1 MRWKYAL
8 VVALVLALAG
18 GVVAAE
24 VMQATVCNV
33 DADTVVE
40 GNLLVICRE
49 LHVDGRVNGSIFGL
63 ALTANIT
70 GEVTG
75 DVYLVSRNLE
85 VTGSLGDDLH
95 FVGGLLDVKSGTAWE
110 AGSLVAVAVGVHLEP
125 ETTVPDDV
133 SAIAYQL
140 QVSGNVGGD
149 ILFAGESLT
158 LDGQTGRDVYARTGD
173 TLSESS
179 PQLLLTLLSLGLGL
193 QAEPAGLRLTED
205 AVIGRHLDYSAPS
218 MALLDGE
225 VVGDVS
231 HTPVTDAPTI
241 EEMVAEESRSNAL
254 RQYFGQVVQDTLVM
268 TLMGSLLLLLAP
280 SFVKRPA
287 RAVGDKIHINALL
300 GLTTFVL
307 SFPVLGILLAVS
319 VLILALLALLRI
331 EMLTVATAVS
341 LGLLNLGGGSL
352 FYFIS
357 GYIARMIVAAALG
370 TLILER
376 VSAKELTVRDW
387 MLGVAVGAGLIALA
401 TSLPTVGWVINL
413 AVIGLGLGAIL
424 RLLWKMTRPQVITSP
439 GPMRVVLTP
448 PAVMALPPQLPPP
461 LVDDTPP
468 ARGMENLPAGFR
480 WWDDE

>member
-18 GVVAAE
+18 GVLAAE
-24 VMQATVCNV
+24 VMQATVCNIESE
-33 DADTVVE
+33 TVVE
-40 GNLLVICRE
+40 GNLLAICRE
-49 LHVDGRVNGSIFGL
+49 LHVDGRVDGSIFGI

-75 DVYLVSRNLE
+75 DIYLISRNLE
-85 VTGSLGDDLH
+85 VTGTLGDDLH
-95 FVGGLLDVKSGTAWE
+95 YAGGLLDLKSGTAWDD
-110 AGSLVAVAVGVHLEP
+110 GSLVAVAVGVKLEP
-125 ETTVPDDV
+125 DTTVPDDV

-140 QVSGNVGGD
+140 RGSGDIGGD
-149 ILFAGESLT
+149 LLFAGESLT

-173 TLSESS
+173 TLSDS
-179 PQLLLTLLSLGLGL
+179 PPQILLTLLSFGLGL
-193 QAEPAGLRLTED
+193 EAEPPGLRLTEG

-218 MALLDGE
+218 TALLEGE

-231 HTPVTDAPTI
+231 HTPITDAPTI

-280 SFVKRPA
+280 AVVKRPA
-287 RAVGDKIHINALL
+287 KVVGEKIHVNALL

-307 SFPVLGILLAVS
+307 SFPVIGVLIAVS

-331 EMLTVATAVS
+331 EMLTVAAAVS

-352 FYFIS
+352 FYFVS
-357 GYIARMIVAAALG
+357 GYIARMVVAAALG
-370 TLILER
+370 TFILER
-376 VSAKELTVRDW
+376 ISAKELTVRDW
-387 MLGVAVGAGLIALA
+387 MLGIAVGAGLIALA

-413 AVIGLGLGAIL
+413 AVIGVGLGAIL
-424 RLLWKMTRPQVITSP
+424 RLLWKMTRPQVITAP

>member
-8 VVALVLALAG
+8 LVALVMALAG
-18 GVVAAE
+18 GAVAAE
-24 VMQATVCNV
+24 VLQATVCNV

-49 LHVDGRVNGSIFGL
+49 LQVDGHVEGSIFGI
-63 ALTANIT
+63 ALTASIT
-70 GEVTG
+70 GQVSG
-75 DVYLVSRNLE
+75 DVYLLSRNLE
-85 VTGSLGDDLH
+85 ITGILGDDLH
-95 FVGGLLDVKSGTAWE
+95 YIGGLLDVRSGATWE
-110 AGSLVAVAVGVHLEP
+110 DGSLITVAVGVNLERD
-125 ETTVPDDV
+125 TTVPDDV
-133 SAIAYQL
+133 SAVAYQL
-140 QVSGNVGGD
+140 QGNGNIGGD
-149 ILFAGESLT
+149 VLFAGESLT
-158 LDGQTGRDVYARTGD
+158 LGGETGRDVYARVGD

-193 QAEPAGLRLTED
+193 EAEPAGLRLTEG

-218 MALLDGE
+218 TALLDGR
-225 VVGDVS
+225 VVGDIS

-268 TLMGSLLLLLAP
+268 TLMGSLLLLFAP
-280 SFVKRPA
+280 LIVKRPA
-287 RAVGDKIHINALL
+287 RAVGDKIHVNALL
-300 GLTTFVL
+300 GFTTFLL
-307 SFPVLGILLAVS
+307 SFPVLGILFAVS
-319 VLILALLALLRI
+319 TLILALLALLRI
-331 EMLTVATAVS
+331 DMLTVAAAVS
-341 LGLLNLGGGSL
+341 LGLINLGGGSL

-357 GYIARMIVAAALG
+357 GYIARMVVAAALG
-370 TLILER
+370 TLILEQ

-401 TSLPTVGWVINL
+401 TSLPTVGWVVNL
-413 AVIGLGLGAIL
+413 VVIGLGLGAIL
-424 RLLWKMTRPQVITSP
+424 RLLWRMTHPQVITTP

-468 ARGMENLPAGFR
+468 ARGMDNLPAGFH